1 MARIAIADPKVLV
14 QLISA
19 TAAAKNVPE
28 GPLFEGLM
36 DTWWARVSPFHCR
49 NFRRLIYRR

>member
-1 MARIAIADPKVLV
+1 MARISIASPKILV

-28 GPLFEGLM
+28 GVLFEGLM
-36 DTWWARVSPFHCR
+36 DIWWARVITFH
-49 NFRRLIYRR
+49 